1 MTQGAILAYMVEYF
15 HKGNPTLTAE
25 SLGGQP
31 VTSLLTDSL
40 DVVEF
45 MMFMEDK
52 LAVDAPFDLDQ
63 VRAILV
69 NSTFGELA
77 GEILRRLPG
86 QGAATS

>member
-1 MTQGAILAYMVEYF
+1 MTQGAILAFMLEYF
-15 HKGNPTLTAE
+15 QKGKPTLTAE
-25 SLGGQP
+25 SLGEQA

-52 LAVDAPFDLDQ
+52 IGLEAQFDLDQ
-63 VRAILV
+63 VRANIV
-69 NSTFGELA
+69 NSTFRELA

-86 QGAATS
+86 QGTATP